1 MGREPKCS
9 LTFDRAGVDQ
19 KKDLDLFGLADPI
32 AAVDRLFV
40 RGPIHVVENNPR
52 GGGQI
57 ETDAAGIGRQ
67 QHDRDGRVVLELIHD
82 TLPLVARDVS
92 INAQKIN
99 VIVGQQI
106 RPNDVQHPVGGKR
119 KKTSK

>member
-1 MGREPKCS
+1 MGRDPKCS
-9 LTFDRAGVDQ
+9 LTFNRAGVDQ
-19 KKDLDLFGLADPI
+19 KKDLDVFGLADPI

-40 RGPIHVVENNPR
+40 RGPMHVVENDPR

-57 ETDAAGIGRQ
+57 EANAAGTGRQ
-67 QHDRDGRVVLELIHD
+67 QHDRDGRVVLEPIHD
-82 TLPLVARDVS
+82 ALPLVARDVS
-92 INAQKIN
+92 VNAQKVN

-106 RPNDVQHPVGGKR
+106 RLNDVQHPVGGKR

>member
-1 MGREPKCS
+1 MGREPMCS
-9 LTFDRAGVDQ
+9 LTFNRTGVDQ

-40 RGPIHVVENNPR
+40 RGPVHIVENDPR

-57 ETDAAGIGRQ
+57 ETDATGIGCQ
-67 QHDRDGRVVLELIHD
+67 QHDRDGRVVLEQIHD
-82 TLPLVARDVS
+82 ALPLVARDVS
-92 INAQKIN
+92 VNAQRIN

-106 RPNDVQHPVGGKR
+106 RLNDVQHPVGEKR